1 MRTKAWVMLVAIVG
15 LVSVLLYGAASGHMG
30 WAPGSKMAT
39 NSMKLA
45 KIPESANAIKSAM
58 KDMYSAHGRFPVF
71 LDQLNGVV
79 DERDMRESEQYDDF
93 ILRNDGEF
101 AFRIKDTES
110 SWVLYTPETGDGGVR
125 YHCSR
130 NFRAPGIPGL
140 YNPPCIFKNFAI
152 EARRGLSG
160 GKGPCPGADSE
171 SEAFICQNQ
180 RLSSRSDK
188 IQKLV
193 NEIREKYPKA
203 RGEIK
208 QQQWLDRRASRCPPF
223 EKDRTRC
230 FRELLTE
237 RKESLKEM
245 RAFYKDNSGSPD

>member
-1 MRTKAWVMLVAIVG
+1 
-15 LVSVLLYGAASGHMG
+15 
-30 WAPGSKMAT
+30 
-39 NSMKLA
+39 MKLA

-79 DERDMRESEQYDDF
+79 DKRDMRESEQYDDF

-101 AFRIKDTES
+101 AFRIKGTES
-110 SWVLYTPETGDGGVR
+110 SWVLYTPETVDGGVR

-130 NFRAPGIPGL
+130 NFSAPGIPGL
-140 YNPPCIFKNFAI
+140 YDPPCIYKKLAI
-152 EARRGLSG
+152 ESRRGQSEV
-160 GKGPCPGADSE
+160 KRPCPEADSE
-171 SEAFICQNQ
+171 AEAFICQN
-180 RLSSRSDK
+180 RGLSDRSGKLQELVEK
-188 IQKLV
+188 I
-193 NEIREKYPKA
+193 RAKYPEA

-245 RAFYKDNSGSPD
+245 RAFYKDNEGSAE